1 MKIRFE
7 KPSDNE
13 LIEIAILFNDG
24 KMEIDKLADMTGY
37 VQFVIDRLYEHG
49 NIRSKSSKEIEIED
63 ENR

>member
-1 MKIRFE
+1 MNERFE

-37 VQFVIDRLYEHG
+37 VHFVIDRLHEHG
-49 NIRSKSSKEIEIED
+49 HIRSKSSIEIGY